1 MIWNDENVEL
11 LKKMYAQGAKC
22 SDIASALN
30 TTTGSVRNKAWRLG
44 ITYNNNYTEEEKE
57 YIIAN
62 YKSYNLQEISEHL
75 GRPKTGI
82 CRFAREQGLDR
93 TCKKKELTKPKRKFA
108 SDEELKQY
116 KSKLKKEWY
125 KTHEHPRGMLGK
137 HHSKEYCEEISKR
150 VKEYWAEVTPE
161 QLEVRYEK
169 MIQTKIKNNTMNSN
183 LTASNPYS
191 RTKSGKRSDLNG
203 QFFRSAWEANIARL
217 FNAMKIKWEYEPKTF
232 YFEKIRRGC
241 TSYTPDFYLP
251 EYDVWIEVKG
261 WMDDKSRTKLKRFA
275 KYYPNEKLE
284 LIDSKRYREIEKK
297 AKILPYWE

>member
-30 TTTGSVRNKAWRLG
+30 TTTRSVRNKAWKLG
-44 ITYNNNYTEEEKE
+44 ITHNDNYTEEEKE

-62 YKSYNLQEISEHL
+62 YKSYNLREISEHL

-82 CRFAREQGLDR
+82 CRFARQQGLDR
-93 TCKKKELTKPKRKFA
+93 TCKKKELTK
-108 SDEELKQY
+108 
-116 KSKLKKEWY
+116 
-125 KTHEHPRGMLGK
+125 
-137 HHSKEYCEEISKR
+137 
-150 VKEYWAEVTPE
+150 
-161 QLEVRYEK
+161 
-169 MIQTKIKNNTMNSN
+169 
-183 LTASNPYS
+183 SNPYS

-241 TSYTPDFYLP
+241 ISYTPDFYLP

-297 AKILPYWE
+297 AKTLPYWE